1 MHYIFTGVNHPT
13 SVNYTFCDDEYSNPS
28 DRASPISQGVIKGVI
43 FSPNYDNGDISDL
56 EKCELSITTNI
67 NENRNSFTTLKLLPK
82 NDISGDIC
90 LLEMISV
97 SGYDRIVNG
106 DCKEVNVTTS
116 GTDNTLKLGK
126 QLQSKPS
133 FHITYKGRVCITQK
147 FWSVSGWKT
156 NCLEKSGEIVAYHY
170 IKEFKLRPCL

>member
-28 DRASPISQGVIKGVI
+28 DRASPISQGVTKGVI
-43 FSPNYDNGDISDL
+43 FSPNYDNGDIRDF
-56 EKCELSITTNI
+56 EKCELSITTSI
-67 NENRNSFTTLKLLPK
+67 NGNRNSFTTLKLLPE

-90 LLEMISV
+90 LLEMVRV

-106 DCKEVNVTTS
+106 DCKEVNVTT
-116 GTDNTLKLGK
+116 GATDITLKLGK
-126 QLQSKPS
+126 QFQSKPS

-147 FWSVSGWKT
+147 LWSVTG
-156 NCLEKSGEIVAYHY
+156 
-170 IKEFKLRPCL
+170 